1 MIQFDIINPH
11 DPYTMTAETHQVA
24 AVAVCLL
31 GEGKYG
37 LNGLAPYEG
46 MEVPVFLLGGHDRW
60 FTSAFGTSFEQ
71 TANEC
76 LTNQREAVA
85 AALESIECRAA
96 RTSMVDLAALGK
108 ALAESVRSIKRVEPE
123 AA

>member
-1 MIQFDIINPH
+1 MISFDIVNPH
-11 DPYTMTAETHQVA
+11 DAYTMTADTHQVA

-37 LNGLAPYEG
+37 LKGMAPNEG
-46 MEVPVFLLGGHDRW
+46 MDVPVFLFGGHDRW

-76 LTNQREAVA
+76 LTTGREALA
-85 AALESIECRAA
+85 AALESIECRHQ

-108 ALAESVRSIKRVEPE
+108 VLAESVRTTKRVEPE